1 MLRGGLMG
9 RLRRQGRPGCPR
21 RQSCSWPRVR
31 AEAGPRTGQLPRAR
45 DEVRDAT
52 PPLARPLHSLAHSFC
67 INNSAGRSCGAP
79 LVLLLA
85 LATLLTRGSCRTRRW
100 HHSLTQPTAALAARH
115 PRHARHPLAPPLLYG
130 MSATSIKCGGGRH
143 ALCVGGCRIGGPM
156 TRVPWIGA
164 PERRSVSEQLDRA
177 EEITKIKKMR
187 FFVAFSFAFGPDARS
202 LALQR

>member
-1 MLRGGLMG
+1 MAQHLRSDSPVEEEAVAPQRPKRARRAVS
-9 RLRRQGRPGCPR
+9 RLEEAPERPR
-21 RQSCSWPRVR
+21 
-31 AEAGPRTGQLPRAR
+31 LPRPLAGTVAAPAVA
-45 DEVRDAT
+45 EVRHC
-52 PPLARPLHSLAHSFC
+52 PLFTLLLL
-67 INNSAGRSCGAP
+67 SCGAP

-85 LATLLTRGSCRTRRW
+85 LATLLTRGLCRTRRW

-187 FFVAFSFAFGPDARS
+187 FFVAFSFAFGPDAQPDARS